1 MSGLHARVITLFDP
15 RMEKLADVL
24 IGHSTAL
31 KPGEVV
37 YIEAFDI
44 PAEMVELLV
53 ERTYKA
59 GAIPLVSQKSSRV
72 LRKLY
77 KGCDEATMR
86 LYGEVELLKMKRANA
101 YIGMRGSYNITE
113 NSDVPAERMAHYKE
127 QWWGPVHINWRVPKT
142 RWVVLRWPTS
152 SMAQQAEM
160 STEAFEDF
168 YFDTCCLDYKRMSK
182 AMDPLVDLMKRTDR
196 VRIVAPGTDLS
207 FSIKGIPV
215 IKCDGGLN
223 IPDGEVFTAPVK
235 GSVNGTISYN
245 TKTLYD
251 GKVFTDIE
259 LTFKN
264 GRITKAVSS
273 NTDAMN
279 KIFDTDEGARYVGE
293 FAIGVNPFVTRPML
307 DTLFDEKIAGSIHFT
322 PGNSYDMAFNGNRSK
337 VHWDIVLIQTK
348 ECGGGELYFDDV
360 LVRKDGMFVPKELKG
375 LNPENLR

>member
-1 MSGLHARVITLFDP
+1 
-15 RMEKLADVL
+15 MEKLADVL

-53 ERTYKA
+53 DRTYKA

-77 KGCDEATMR
+77 MGCDEATMS
-86 LYGEVELLKMKRANA
+86 LYGEVELLKMKRAAA

-113 NSDVPAERMAHYKE
+113 SSDVPAERMAHYKE
-127 QWWGPVHINWRVPKT
+127 KWWGPVHINWRVPKT
-142 RWVVLRWPTS
+142 RWVVLRWPTP
-152 SMAQQAEM
+152 SMAQLAEM

-168 YFDTCCLDYKRMSK
+168 YFDTCCLDYERMSK
-182 AMDPLVDLMKRTDR
+182 AMDPLVGLMKRTDR

-235 GSVNGTISYN
+235 DSVNGTISYN

-251 GKVFTDIE
+251 GKVFTDLK
-259 LTFKN
+259 LTFKD
-264 GRITKAVSS
+264 GKLTKASSS

-279 KIFDTDEGARYVGE
+279 RIFDTDEGARYVGE

-348 ECGGGELYFDDV
+348 EWGGGELYFDDV
-360 LVRKDGMFVPKELKG
+360 LVRKDGMFVLDELKG
-375 LNPENLR
+375 LNPENLK